1 MSSGHTPSQIS
12 CWEFGWSGKGHGSSG
27 NYGGSCISRPIL
39 NVFMATDPL
48 TLTPCVRFEDEDLL
62 VVCKPAG
69 LNTHTPSPYAG
80 EGIYEWLRHREP
92 RWAHLAIIHRLDK
105 DTSGVMVF
113 AKSPRANRSLTDQF
127 TKRMVRKKYV
137 LMTDRITAVSELT
150 VESDLVRAGDKYR
163 SQPGVV
169 SGNHAVTQ
177 FKRIGIDAGRTVFE
191 ARPMTGRTHQIRVH
205 AAENGFPIL
214 GDTLYGGTPANRLYL
229 HAQELSFEH
238 PTSGDPVCFEAAP
251 RFEIDTWAGLRVAF
265 VDSTSTDAFRLIHGA
280 ADGFSGLYVD
290 VLGKYLLAQSDQLL
304 TGPQLRGIEGIVLQR
319 GLHGAYFKLLNKHVR
334 QAGTAQASPE
344 MILGEIAPEDFEIR
358 ENGLRFGLRFGEG
371 YSVGLFL
378 DQRDNR
384 RRFLTG
390 HVAADFP
397 LLQPGN
403 GRAEVLNTFAY
414 TCGFSVAAAAAGAHV
429 TSVDLSAKYLDWGR
443 RNFALNG
450 LDSTAH
456 EFLSGDVFDW
466 LKRLRKKQ
474 RSYDVVVLDPPTFST
489 SKVSGTFRVE
499 QDFGRLTQSALEV
512 LKPGG
517 VLLASSNTAR
527 WDAVS
532 FLAAVEG
539 AANACGRR
547 IRQKHYVPQPPD
559 FPVSKTEPAYLK
571 TVWMRID

>member
-1 MSSGHTPSQIS
+1 
-12 CWEFGWSGKGHGSSG
+12 
-27 NYGGSCISRPIL
+27 
-39 NVFMATDPL
+39 MATEPFR
-48 TLTPCVRFEDEDLL
+48 LTPCVLFEDDDLL
-62 VVCKPAG
+62 VVRKPAG
-69 LNTHTPSPYAG
+69 INTHAPSPHAG

-113 AKSPRANRSLTDQF
+113 AKSQKANRSLTEQF

-137 LMTDRITAVSELT
+137 LITDRKTSVDELT
-150 VESDLVRAGDKYR
+150 VESDLVRAGDQYR
-163 SQPGVV
+163 SQAGAA

-177 FKRIGIDAGRTVFE
+177 FKRIGVDAGGVLFE
-191 ARPMTGRTHQIRVH
+191 ARPLTGRTHQIRVQ
-205 AAENGFPIL
+205 AAENGLPIL
-214 GDTLYGGTPANRLYL
+214 GDTLYGGTPAGRLFL
-229 HAQELSFEH
+229 HAQELSFKH
-238 PTSGDPVCFEAAP
+238 PTSGESVLFEVP
-251 RFEIDTWAGLRVAF
+251 PPFEIEAWAGLRATF
-265 VDSTSTDAFRLIHGA
+265 VDSTTTDAYRLIHGT
-280 ADGFSGLYVD
+280 ADGFPGLYVD
-290 VLGKYLLAQSDQLL
+290 LLGKYALAQSDRALSE
-304 TGPQLRGIEGIVLQR
+304 PQLKTIESIVRQR
-319 GLHGAYFKLLNKHVR
+319 GLQGVYFKLLNRHVR
-334 QAGTAQASPE
+334 QAGMAQASPE
-344 MILGEIAPEDFEIR
+344 KILGESAPEEFEIR

-378 DQRDNR
+378 DQRENR

-397 LLQPGN
+397 LPGAGN
-403 GRAEVLNTFAY
+403 ERPEVLNTFAY

-429 TSVDLSAKYLDWGR
+429 TSVDLSGKYLDWGR
-443 RNFALNG
+443 RNFEING
-450 LDSTAH
+450 IDPAAH

-499 QDFGRLTQSALEV
+499 QDFGRLTQTALEV

-517 VLLASSNTAR
+517 VLLASANTAR
-527 WDAVS
+527 LDAET

-539 AANACGRR
+539 AASACGRR
-547 IRQKHYVPQPPD
+547 VRQRHYVPQPPD
-559 FPVSKTEPAYLK
+559 FPVAKMEPAYLK

>member
-1 MSSGHTPSQIS
+1 M
-12 CWEFGWSGKGHGSSG
+12 
-27 NYGGSCISRPIL
+27 R
-39 NVFMATDPL
+39 VAFMGTEPL
-48 TLTPCVRFEDEDLL
+48 TPIPCVLFEDEDLL

-69 LNTHTPSPYAG
+69 VNTHAPSPHAG

-92 RWAHLAIIHRLDK
+92 RWARLAIIHRLDK

-113 AKSPRANRSLTDQF
+113 AKSRKANRSLTGQF
-127 TKRMVRKKYV
+127 TKRMARKKYV
-137 LMTDRITAVSELT
+137 LVTDRKTSVCELT

-163 SQPGVV
+163 SQAGAV

-177 FKRIGIDAGRTVFE
+177 FKRIGVEEGRISFE
-191 ARPMTGRTHQIRVH
+191 ATPLTGRTHQIRVQ
-205 AAENGFPIL
+205 AAENGFTIL
-214 GDTLYGGTPANRLYL
+214 GDTLYGGTPASRLYL

-238 PTSGDPVCFEAAP
+238 PTTGENARFQAPPQFEMEA
-251 RFEIDTWAGLRVAF
+251 WAGLRAAF
-265 VDSTSTDAFRLIHGA
+265 VDSATTDAHRLIHGA
-280 ADGFSGLYVD
+280 SDGFPGLYVD
-290 VLGKYLLAQSDQLL
+290 LLGQYLLAQSDRPLS
-304 TGPQLRGIEGIVLQR
+304 GPQLKVIESIVRLR
-319 GLHGAYFKLLNKHVR
+319 RLRGAYFKLLHRHVR
-334 QAGTAQASPE
+334 QVGTAQASPE
-344 MILGEIAPEDFEIR
+344 KILGEPAPEEFEIR
-358 ENGLRFGLRFGEG
+358 ENGLRFALRFGEG

-397 LLQPGN
+397 LAGMGSEQAG
-403 GRAEVLNTFAY
+403 VLNLFAY
-414 TCGFSVAAAAAGAHV
+414 TCGFSVAAAAARAHV

-443 RNFALNG
+443 RNFQING
-450 LDSTAH
+450 IDSAAH

-489 SKVSGTFRVE
+489 SKASGTFRVE
-499 QDFGRLTQSALEV
+499 RDFARLTRTALEL

-517 VLLASSNTAR
+517 VLLACANTAR
-527 WDAVS
+527 LDAET

-539 AANACGRR
+539 ATLACGRR
-547 IRQKHYVPQPPD
+547 VRQRHYAPQPPD
-559 FPVSKTEPAYLK
+559 FPISKMEPAYLK